1 MKIAKIKSREILDSR
16 GNPTV
21 ESTVILSNGIQA
33 TASVPSGA
41 STGVHEALELRDGGK
56 RYGGKGVLKAVRN
69 VEKMIAPKLK
79 NVRVSEQEKIDQIML
94 DLDGTTNK
102 KKLGAN
108 AILGVS
114 LACARAAAKSQK
126 KPLYRYINR
135 LYKFG
140 AIKKMPYATMNIL
153 NGGKHADND
162 LSIQEF
168 MIIPKARKFSDRVK
182 VGAEIFHALK
192 KILKS
197 KKLIALVGDEGG
209 YAPRLKN
216 NEEAIKLIIQAIRK
230 AGYKSGTNVKLGM
243 DLAASEFYKGKKY
256 YLENKGISA
265 DLMIK
270 VLDQWVKKYPF
281 ELIEDPLD
289 EDDWMNWAKITG
301 FLGKK
306 VLLVGDDLF
315 VTNFDRLDHGINS
328 GVANSILIKVNQIG
342 SLTETLH
349 TILLAKAYNYKVVVS
364 HRSGETTDDY
374 ISDLA
379 VGVNADYIKTGSLSR
394 GERVC
399 KYNRLMEIEQELK
412 L

>member
-1 MKIAKIKSREILDSR
+1 MLIKQIKAREVLDSR

-21 ESTVILSNGIQA
+21 EATVILTNGVKA
-33 TASVPSGA
+33 SASVPSGA
-41 STGVHEALELRDGGK
+41 STGKHEALELRDGGK
-56 RYGGKGVLKAVRN
+56 RYGGKGVQKAVRN
-69 VEKMIAPKLK
+69 IEKVIAPKLK
-79 NVRVSEQEKIDQIML
+79 GMRVTEQEKIDWTMI
-94 DLDGTTNK
+94 DLDGTKNK

-114 LACARAAAKSQK
+114 LACARAAALAQK
-126 KPLYRYINR
+126 KPLYLYINK
-135 LYKFG
+135 LQKFG
-140 AIKKMPYATMNIL
+140 AVKKMPYATMNIL
-153 NGGKHADND
+153 NGGRHADNG

-168 MIIPKARKFSDRVK
+168 MIIPKIRSFADRVR
-182 VGAEIFHALK
+182 VGAEVFHALK
-192 KILKS
+192 KILKT

-216 NEEAIKLIIQAIRK
+216 NEEAIKLIIQAIKK
-230 AGYKSGTNVKLGM
+230 AGYKPGVNVKLGM
-243 DLAASEFYKGKKY
+243 DLAASEFYKAKKY
-256 YLENKGISA
+256 NLEKTAISA
-265 DLMIK
+265 DSMIK
-270 VLDQWVKKYPF
+270 VLDQWTKKYPF

-315 VTNFDRLDHGINS
+315 VTNFDRLDHGINV
-328 GVANSILIKVNQIG
+328 GVANSILIKLNQIG

-364 HRSGETTDDY
+364 HRSGETTDDF
-374 ISDLA
+374 IADLA
-379 VGVNADYIKTGSLSR
+379 VGVQADYIKTGSLSR

-399 KYNRLMEIEQELK
+399 KYNRLMQIEQELK